1 LEYIGHVGWRAL
13 MALMALMA
21 DDVTCCD
28 ISLPY
33 QVFGLLVMLRR
44 PNPLNSL
51 QSGSSRHPL
60 GVVSCNYRAI
70 CAAFIITTCGLGCQ
84 VCILEYLSNIVLPA
98 ISSYCKGCIRGV
110 SIY

>member
-33 QVFGLLVMLRR
+33 QVFGLLVM
-44 PNPLNSL
+44 
-51 QSGSSRHPL
+51 QSPSD
-60 GVVSCNYRAI
+60 
-70 CAAFIITTCGLGCQ
+70 F
-84 VCILEYLSNIVLPA
+84 YLAVFHF
-98 ISSYCKGCIRGV
+98 
-110 SIY
+110 